1 MFKDKEFLKKL
12 LTIGIPIAIQN
23 LIMSSM
29 NIVDVFMVGQL
40 GEVEIAGLGLANQI
54 FFLMILILFGIN
66 SGGSIF
72 IAQFWGKKNIP
83 KIRQTVGIS
92 IVLGVIVTL
101 FSFVGVE
108 LFSKGLM
115 GIYTKDINVIAR
127 GSEYLVIVA
136 WSYVFTAVGFSFAI
150 ALRSIG
156 NTKVPM
162 YTSLISL
169 VINLILNYIFIFGK
183 LGFPAMGVKGAAL
196 ATVIAR
202 IIECIAM
209 IVITYSQKY
218 EIAGKLKEFF
228 SFEKEMLSRFVKIS
242 LPVIFH
248 ESFWALGVTTY
259 NVVYARIGTSSIA
272 AVSIEGSIERLA
284 FVLFVGIGN
293 AASVMIGN
301 KIGEDKEEEAYDYAI
316 KFAKIGPL
324 LAIFMGIFLAIIS
337 SSILKMYNVS
347 EEVYTYSKILLIMF
361 AGYMPFKV
369 FNMINIVGILRSGG
383 DTKAGLFLELSGI
396 WLIGV
401 PLALFTGF
409 VMHWS
414 VYYVYFFANTEEIF
428 KAILGIKRLLSKKWL
443 KNLVSDM

>member
-301 KIGEDKEEEAYDYAI
+301 KIG
-316 KFAKIGPL
+316 
-324 LAIFMGIFLAIIS
+324 
-337 SSILKMYNVS
+337 
-347 EEVYTYSKILLIMF
+347 
-361 AGYMPFKV
+361 
-369 FNMINIVGILRSGG
+369 
-383 DTKAGLFLELSGI
+383 
-396 WLIGV
+396 
-401 PLALFTGF
+401 
-409 VMHWS
+409 
-414 VYYVYFFANTEEIF
+414 
-428 KAILGIKRLLSKKWL
+428 
-443 KNLVSDM
+443 